1 MRRPL
6 DPRDIPD
13 ELRRRLGL
21 LDAVVIG
28 LGSMIGAGIFAALAP
43 AAYAAGSGLLLGL
56 AVAAVVAYCNAISSA
71 RLAARYPASGGTYV
85 YGRMRLGDFWGYLAG
100 WGFVV
105 GKTASCAA
113 MALTV
118 GFYVWP
124 AQAHAVAV
132 AVVVAL
138 TAVNYAGIQKSA
150 WLTRSIVAVVL
161 VVLTAVVV
169 AAYGSGA
176 ADPARLDIG
185 VDAHVWGMLQAAGL
199 LFFAFAGYAAR
210 NIPAFD
216 DLPVP
221 ADTANLR
228 EGADLNNALLA
239 LLPLVGVWRGE
250 GEGRGPDG
258 DYRFG
263 QQIVV
268 SHDGGDYLNWESRS
282 WRLTATG
289 DYQEPGLREA
299 GFWRFVADPY
309 DPSESQAIEL
319 LLAHSAGYVELF
331 YGRPRTQSSWELVTD
346 ALARSRSGVLVGGA
360 KRLYGIVEGGDLAYV
375 EERVDADGGLVPH
388 LSARL
393 SRFVG

>member
-1 MRRPL
+1 VTS
-6 DPRDIPD
+6 D
-13 ELRRRLGL
+13 ENSGGP
-21 LDAVVIG
+21 VVHR
-28 LGSMIGAGIFAALAP
+28 S
-43 AAYAAGSGLLLGL
+43 SGDR
-56 AVAAVVAYCNAISSA
+56 AVAAAAERA
-71 RLAARYPASGGTYV
+71 RL
-85 YGRMRLGDFWGYLAG
+85 
-100 WGFVV
+100 
-105 GKTASCAA
+105 TA
-113 MALTV
+113 T
-118 GFYVWP
+118 
-124 AQAHAVAV
+124 
-132 AVVVAL
+132 
-138 TAVNYAGIQKSA
+138 
-150 WLTRSIVAVVL
+150 
-161 VVLTAVVV
+161 
-169 AAYGSGA
+169 
-176 ADPARLDIG
+176 
-185 VDAHVWGMLQAAGL
+185 
-199 LFFAFAGYAAR
+199 R

-228 EGADLNNALLA
+228 EGVNLNDALLA
-239 LLPLVGVWRGE
+239 LLPLVGVWRGH
-250 GEGRGPDG
+250 GEGRAHDG

-282 WRLTATG
+282 WRLDDKG
-289 DYQEPGLREA
+289 HYREPGLRET
-299 GFWRFVADPY
+299 GFWRFVSDPDD

-346 ALARSRSGVLVGGA
+346 ALARSRSGLLVGGA